1 MAVFFWHDYIDTT
14 VYTVYTK
21 HIQYKQQIVGEAL
34 NIIITNSND
43 QPIYLQI
50 KEQIK
55 EQILHGELKEKT
67 SLPSIRKLAK
77 DLQIS
82 VITTKKAY
90 EELEREGFI
99 ETFPGKGSFVAAQN
113 KQLLKEKQ
121 LKLIEDQLAKVI
133 NDSKA
138 FNIDLEEIISI
149 LTLLYEE

>member
-1 MAVFFWHDYIDTT
+1 
-14 VYTVYTK
+14 
-21 HIQYKQQIVGEAL
+21 L
-34 NIIITNSND
+34 NIIIANSND

-50 KEQIK
+50 KNQIK
-55 EQILHGELKEKT
+55 EQILLGELSEKE

-90 EELEREGFI
+90 EELERDGFI
-99 ETFPGKGSFVAAQN
+99 ETFPGKGSFVTAQN
-113 KQLLKEKQ
+113 KELLKERQ
-121 LKLIEDQLAKVI
+121 LKVIEDQLSKVI

-138 FNIDLEEIISI
+138 FNIGLEELMNI

>member
-1 MAVFFWHDYIDTT
+1 VNN
-14 VYTVYTK
+14 
-21 HIQYKQQIVGEAL
+21 L

-43 QPIYLQI
+43 QPIYFQI
-50 KEQIK
+50 KTQIK
-55 EQILHGELKEKT
+55 EQILHGELIEKE

-77 DLQIS
+77 ELQIS
-82 VITTKKAY
+82 VITIKKAY

-113 KQLLKEKQ
+113 KELLKEKQ
-121 LKLIEDQLAKVI
+121 LKVIEDQLAKVI

-138 FNIDLEEIISI
+138 FDIRLDELIEI

>member
-1 MAVFFWHDYIDTT
+1 M
-14 VYTVYTK
+14 
-21 HIQYKQQIVGEAL
+21 

-43 QPIYLQI
+43 QPIYFQI
-50 KEQIK
+50 KTQIK
-55 EQILHGELKEKT
+55 EQILHGELIEKE

-77 DLQIS
+77 ELQIS
-82 VITTKKAY
+82 VITIKKAY

-113 KQLLKEKQ
+113 KELLKEKQ
-121 LKLIEDQLAKVI
+121 LKVIEDQLAKVI

-138 FNIDLEEIISI
+138 FDIRLDELIEI